1 MRVLTRYLLGRQ
13 AVALVVATLLVVG
26 LVWTFQLLRLGHH
39 LVSGA
44 GGLPSLLG
52 ALLLYSLPT
61 LLCFALPLA
70 LALAILFSLAQLG
83 ETGELDALRA
93 AGASPLR
100 LAWPGVL
107 LCLLGAGLALLAQRL
122 EPGALA
128 RLERTVRRGGV
139 RAVIHGLRPNRFNSL
154 PRGTVVYLEGRRPVG
169 PDRLELRGL
178 LISAGGSERLV
189 LARRGW
195 LRRAGSALALE
206 LRDGEL
212 QLDDRSGRLTRAR
225 FGSMTHRLELPGVGA
240 GGLPRALVRPRA
252 AWAGA
257 LALGLIAT
265 TLGLALR
272 GRLQLVLCG
281 LGAVVLYQLLA
292 LAAEQI
298 GRGGPL
304 LLAGLCGGGCVA
316 WLARASRGT
325 GSG

>member
-13 AVALVVATLLVVG
+13 AVALLVAALLVVG

-61 LLCFALPLA
+61 LLSFALPLA

-107 LCLLGAGLALLAQRL
+107 LCLVCAGLALLAQRL
-122 EPGALA
+122 EPAALA
-128 RLERTVRRGGV
+128 GLERTVRRGGV
-139 RAVIHGLRPNRFNSL
+139 RAMIHGLRPHRFNSL

-169 PDRLELRGL
+169 PDRLELEGL
-178 LISAGGSERLV
+178 LVSAGGSEGLV
-189 LARRGW
+189 LARRGS
-195 LRRAGSALALE
+195 LHAAGAALALD

-212 QLDDRSGRLTRAR
+212 QLEGGGRLTRAR
-225 FGSMTHRLELPGVGA
+225 FGSMTHRLTLPGVGA
-240 GGLPRALVRPRA
+240 GALPGALVRPRA
-252 AWAGA
+252 AWAAA

-281 LGAVVLYQLLA
+281 LGAVVLFQLLA
-292 LAAEQI
+292 LTAEQI
-298 GRGGPL
+298 DRAGPV
-304 LLAGLCGGGCVA
+304 LLAGLCSGGCVA
-316 WLARASRGT
+316 WLAWASRGT
-325 GSG
+325 GSR